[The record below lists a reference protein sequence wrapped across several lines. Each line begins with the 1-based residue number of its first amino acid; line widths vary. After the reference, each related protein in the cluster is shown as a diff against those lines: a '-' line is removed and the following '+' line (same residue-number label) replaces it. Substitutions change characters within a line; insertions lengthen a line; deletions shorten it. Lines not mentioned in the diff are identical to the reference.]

1 MPSSAAASTT
11 SADAPRVQQRGGS
24 LTAGRHPAAH
34 STIDMS
40 LLGCKG
46 RSDQTR
52 GRAYA
57 DTSVDATDEIR
68 VATRRGGGDGL
79 SLPVGPMA
87 RCHPVP
93 VGGLADSSAD
103 AQVAGSC
110 RRFVDRQAIRQD
122 LLHSLGVERPRRAR
136 LSCGAAASP
145 GRHDALPHADQG
157 ICIRLLA
164 TRRNAPPT
172 PLGRRAQ
179 PARRG
184 SAKSN
189 PTVTVEVT
197 EPRGDGRSESWP
209 LWPEQPASPSGRPS
223 ARVRTAGAQRV
234 RPASAGSTV
243 GATPVARRSPSH
255 WSVPACPRRSAGTA
269 AAPRRGPV

>member
-1 MPSSAAASTT
+1 
-11 SADAPRVQQRGGS
+11 
-24 LTAGRHPAAH
+24 
-34 STIDMS
+34 MS
-40 LLGCKG
+40 VLGCKG

-93 VGGLADSSAD
+93 VGGLADSPAD

-189 PTVTVEVT
+189 PTVTVEVN

-209 LWPEQPASPSGRPS
+209 LWPEQPPSPSGRPS
-223 ARVRTAGAQRV
+223 APRQDRW
-234 RPASAGSTV
+234 RPAGSTSIGRFDRRRNTRSAARAIALV
-243 GATPVARRSPSH
+243 GS
-255 WSVPACPRRSAGTA
+255 SVPASVSRNGGRATSRPSFQRS
-269 AAPRRGPV
+269 RSS